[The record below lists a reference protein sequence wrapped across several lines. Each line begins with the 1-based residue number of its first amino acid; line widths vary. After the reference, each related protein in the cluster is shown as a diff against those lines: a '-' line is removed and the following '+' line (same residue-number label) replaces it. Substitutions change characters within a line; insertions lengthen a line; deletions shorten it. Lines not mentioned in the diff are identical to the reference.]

1 MHDMTS
7 VHMVCHD
14 QEPLDFDYMKAEL
27 SKHLRA
33 WLHNDHPIFQ
43 TLCKYPQVM
52 DHYISRNI
60 GFTTNLI
67 TIYDRNII
75 THSELRSPQIERYSN
90 VGLEGVYWWSHAL
103 MARDWYRYAEVDPK
117 IQSLPDHYT
126 YDFNIYNRA
135 WTGTREYRIK
145 FTDLLIENNLIS
157 NCQVAFNTQ
166 EDNQHYLA
174 HRFNNI
180 AFASKNN
187 LSQLPKNHSDS
198 SASADYS
205 SDDYLTCWF
214 DVVLET
220 LYDDPRLHLT
230 EKILRPI
237 ACGKPFLLCA
247 TPGSLEYLRSYGFKT
262 FAPFVNEDYD
272 QLQDPLARMQAII
285 QTMKSIAL
293 LTEEDKATLN
303 QKLKEITNYNKELF
317 FSDKFFK
324 HVIGEFVTN
333 YQHARE
339 ICNQHQQ
346 GNNWIKLRK
355 QWSQIPE
362 LKQLFLNFDS
372 TYYSKQ
378 NFMQLMLQLR
388 QTRTRMPVQLDSGSL
403 SL

>member
-1 MHDMTS
+1 
-7 VHMVCHD
+7 
-14 QEPLDFDYMKAEL
+14 
-27 SKHLRA
+27 
-33 WLHNDHPIFQ
+33 
-43 TLCKYPQVM
+43 
-52 DHYISRNI
+52 
-60 GFTTNLI
+60 
-67 TIYDRNII
+67 
-75 THSELRSPQIERYSN
+75 
-90 VGLEGVYWWSHAL
+90 